1 MEIKDLYPFVFLILS
16 IGVLLGIGIVVLDV
30 FSDAVKDT
38 GFVQNESIAIAGQAG
53 STANDEVI
61 AWSYFGNSTYHCTGP
76 TNPICVNVSAD
87 GDVTANSTFANATY
101 QITYT
106 YERDSAGTTAVGNVV
121 TAVAPIAS
129 TWMPLIVTVFV
140 LAIILGLVI
149 RSFTSG
155 RR

>member
-1 MEIKDLYPFVFLILS
+1 MRMNDLYPFVFLMLS

-30 FSDAVKDT
+30 FSDAVKDDYT
-38 GFVQNESIAIAGQAG
+38 IVNESIVIAGRTG
-53 STANDEVI
+53 STANDEVS
-61 AWSYFGNSTYHCTGP
+61 AVTYFGNSTYHCTPPDPVCLNYTEDGVVT
-76 TNPICVNVSAD
+76 TN
-87 GDVTANSTFANATY
+87 TTFANATY

-106 YERDSAGTTAVGNVV
+106 YDRDTAGTTALGNVV
-121 TAVAPIAS
+121 TAVSPIAS

-149 RSFTSG
+149 KSFTDG